1 MKTIQPYTRF
11 IALLLAA
18 FAIAGC
24 ANKMAPAQKAIADIE
39 AAVAAAGE
47 DATKYIPDEVQ
58 AVNDQVANLK
68 AMFDK
73 KDYKGV
79 LAAAPAVLTQAQGL
93 TSAAAAKKTE
103 MMDAYAGEWS
113 TLSSSVP
120 EAVAAI
126 QSRVDVLSKS
136 KKLPAGMD
144 AATLDSVK
152 TSLAEANTMW
162 SQATEAQ
169 AAGDLEQAV
178 TLAQQVK
185 TRTDELLTTL
195 GMTAAG

>member
-11 IALLLAA
+11 IALVLAA

-79 LAAAPAVLTQAQGL
+79 LAAAPAALTQAQGL

-195 GMTAAG
+195 GMTAG

>member
-24 ANKMAPAQKAIADIE
+24 ANKMAPAQKAITDIE

-79 LAAAPAVLTQAQGL
+79 LAAAPALLTQAQGL
-93 TSAAAAKKTE
+93 TSEAAAKKTE
-103 MMDAYAGEWS
+103 MLDTYAGEWS

-152 TSLAEANTMW
+152 TGLAEANSMW

-195 GMTAAG
+195 GMTAG

>member
-1 MKTIQPYTRF
+1 MKTIQPYARF
-11 IALLLAA
+11 IALILAA
-18 FAIAGC
+18 FVIAGC

-39 AAVAAAGE
+39 TAVTAAGE
-47 DATKYIPDEVQ
+47 DATKYVPDQVQ
-58 AVNDQVANLK
+58 AVNDQLANLK

-93 TSAAAAKKTE
+93 TAAAAAKKTE
-103 MMDAYAGEWS
+103 TMDMYAGEW
-113 TLSSSVP
+113 TNLASSVP
-120 EAVAAI
+120 QAVAAI
-126 QSRVDVLSKS
+126 QSRVDILSKS

-144 AATLDSVK
+144 AATLDNVK
-152 TSLAEANTMW
+152 TSLAEANSTW
-162 SQATEAQ
+162 AQATQAQ
-169 AAGDLEQAV
+169 SAGDLEQAV

-195 GMTAAG
+195 GMTAG